1 MLVFPRFFFSTECS
15 KPCVYTCHVFVD
27 VVIEVS
33 AICVVVVV
41 GLTVGVLATG
51 TLVVEIILVAASLTI
66 HCECIGIYVSVF
78 FLSAV
83 QSYCLFGFPC
93 C

>member
-1 MLVFPRFFFSTECS
+1 MYS
-15 KPCVYTCHVFVD
+15 CHVFVD

-41 GLTVGVLATG
+41 VLTVGVLATG
-51 TLVVEIILVAASLTI
+51 TLVVKVILVAASLTF
-66 HCECIGIYVSVF
+66 HYECISIYVSFF

-83 QSYCLFGFPC
+83 QSYWLFGFPC